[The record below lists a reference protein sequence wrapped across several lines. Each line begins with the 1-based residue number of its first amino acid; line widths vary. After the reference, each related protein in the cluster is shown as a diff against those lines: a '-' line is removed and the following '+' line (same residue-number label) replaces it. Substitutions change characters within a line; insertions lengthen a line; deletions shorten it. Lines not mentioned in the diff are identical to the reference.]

1 MQQELDRKRRR
12 DEGMISP
19 YKCLEKSVERQE
31 EELTDE
37 IARREKEHLQIKEEL
52 WQMGL
57 EKMERQEEE
66 LRELLHEKN
75 LASLEKLER
84 QEEELTDEIARR
96 EKEHLQTKKEVWQM
110 GLEKMERQEEELRE
124 CLHEKNKLADI
135 IKACQRKNLASL
147 ASTYERQREEV
158 EKEVEKDRVE
168 VRRKEEE
175 LLNLTD
181 EIARREKE
189 HLQIKEELEK
199 MFYDRI
205 EVCDELS
212 KAMAAL
218 ERKEKEVAKLAGTD
232 AHEEAVS
239 KAVSQMKKEIWSM
252 PLPAPHSQHFT
263 VEDYARP
270 GALDTLQKLQMQK
283 QLWQMQDHRLGWGQV
298 LDEFLKAKD
307 AVRDLKEE
315 LAELDGEE
323 EAHEEAVLQ
332 MRKKLRQV
340 QDDRFQVLD
349 ELHKAKLA
357 VRRKEEEVAK
367 LAGEQ
372 AHDEEAVEWER
383 VELSRREELLTR
395 EAEDLE
401 DERQNF
407 ARYLKRKLPGD
418 LEDEEETDEEET

>member
-1 MQQELDRKRRR
+1 
-12 DEGMISP
+12 
-19 YKCLEKSVERQE
+19 
-31 EELTDE
+31 
-37 IARREKEHLQIKEEL
+37 
-52 WQMGL
+52 
-57 EKMERQEEE
+57 
-66 LRELLHEKN
+66 
-75 LASLEKLER
+75 
-84 QEEELTDEIARR
+84 
-96 EKEHLQTKKEVWQM
+96 
-110 GLEKMERQEEELRE
+110 
-124 CLHEKNKLADI
+124 
-135 IKACQRKNLASL
+135 
-147 ASTYERQREEV
+147 
-158 EKEVEKDRVE
+158 
-168 VRRKEEE
+168 
-175 LLNLTD
+175 
-181 EIARREKE
+181 
-189 HLQIKEELEK
+189 
-199 MFYDRI
+199 
-205 EVCDELS
+205 
-212 KAMAAL
+212 MAAL

-401 DERQNF
+401 DESRNF

-418 LEDEEETDEEET
+418 LD